1 MKKVFIN
8 LKSNTILT
16 VVILLSSL
24 CVQSFASV
32 HALITP
38 ENKKLVVDISDLYG
52 DHASCMIKDQEGTIV
67 FAEKLAESDQVIKKY
82 DLSQLKQGLY
92 ELILEDAMSVEIV
105 KFELTDTKINY
116 VDKART
122 VYKPTII
129 KKADDLVY
137 LNQLALNKKV
147 KIAVTKNG
155 EDFFTKTY
163 EGESSISKK
172 IDFSTA
178 EKGDYVIKV
187 SILGETF
194 YNTVSI

>member
-8 LKSNTILT
+8 LKSKTILT

-24 CVQSFASV
+24 SVQSFASV

-38 ENKKLVVDISDLYG
+38 EDKKLVVDISDLYG
-52 DHASCMIKDQEGTIV
+52 DHATCMIKDQEGAIV
-67 FAEKLAESDQVIKKY
+67 FAEKIAESDQVIKKY
-82 DLSQLKQGLY
+82 DLNQLKEGAY
-92 ELILEDAMSVEIV
+92 ELIIEDAMSVEII
-105 KFELTDTKINY
+105 KFELTKTEINY
-116 VDKART
+116 SNKART

-129 KKADDLVY
+129 KKADNMIY
-137 LNQLALNKKV
+137 LNQLALNKEV

-155 EDFFTKTY
+155 EDFFTETY
-163 EGESSISKK
+163 VGQPSVSKK